1 MKNVVFL
8 LRRFAVATANNTLRA
23 RVAQDYCWMWSN
35 KSTESVTLNV
45 KLQRE

>member
-8 LRRFAVATANNTLRA
+8 LRRFAVATANSTLRA
-23 RVAQDYCWMWSN
+23 RVAQDYCWMRSN
-35 KSTESVTLNV
+35 KSAEPISMSV